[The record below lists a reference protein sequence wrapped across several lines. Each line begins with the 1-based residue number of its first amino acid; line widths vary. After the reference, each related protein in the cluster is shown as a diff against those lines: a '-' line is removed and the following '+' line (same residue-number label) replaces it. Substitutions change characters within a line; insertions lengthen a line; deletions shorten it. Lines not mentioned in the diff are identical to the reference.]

1 MTKPKPGINCLPLG
15 TSGVLEVVTF
25 DVVCDGVGLT
35 TGCDVLGATVGG
47 GGAATIGGVSGAGG
61 GGGGAGGGGAIGL
74 AGFTGLDTLV
84 GFVIDFVQVL
94 CVSTHAPKIG

>member
-15 TSGVLEVVTF
+15 TSGVFCVVTF

-35 TGCDVLGATVGG
+35 IGCDVDTVGG
-47 GGAATIGGVSGAGG
+47 GGAATIGGGSGAGG

-84 GFVIDFVQVL
+84 GFVIDFVQVF
-94 CVSTHAPKIG
+94 CVSIHAPKIG